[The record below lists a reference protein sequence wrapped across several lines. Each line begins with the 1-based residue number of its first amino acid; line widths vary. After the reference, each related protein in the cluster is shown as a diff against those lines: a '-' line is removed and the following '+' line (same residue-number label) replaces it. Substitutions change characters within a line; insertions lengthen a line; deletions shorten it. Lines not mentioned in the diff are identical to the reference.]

1 MNDFVQDCSTLQQ
14 PLEYFLPPEIT
25 FATLEPLLAP
35 LGGLE
40 VDPAAETGWRF
51 FDTFD
56 GRLYRGNTVL
66 EELSSGKVL
75 RINLRELGTGRQLAE
90 ASGRVPRFAED
101 FVDFSLR
108 QQLRP
113 LSGIRAFLPLAAGT
127 SRLEPARLLNEDQKT
142 VVRLQLVTPA
152 LSPDEADTEPVP
164 LPRRLTILPVR
175 GYGQECQAFL
185 AKLQNIPD
193 VTVAERDLLVDAL
206 AADGREPGG
215 YVGKVTLPLLPDE
228 AAHLA
233 VRKILLQL
241 LDTMETNLAGTLANW
256 DTEFL
261 HDFRVAVRRTR
272 SALSQ
277 LRGLFPAAMLARFR
291 DEFKW
296 LGSITGPTRDLDVYL
311 LNFPSYQN
319 GLADAYRDDLLPLH
333 EFLLTRQKREQQ
345 KLTRALTSPRYQT
358 LVEDWRRFLND
369 EALAEPVPENAL
381 LPIGELAGR
390 RISKVFCKV
399 LKDGGRIDAE
409 APAEDLHNL
418 RIDCKKLRYL
428 LEFFAG
434 LYPPQQVGRL
444 IRALKK
450 LQDNLGTF
458 QDLSVQSLTLSS
470 FAEEMLAGG
479 KVPVQ
484 TLLAMG
490 MLVENLERR
499 REMVRGEFAAR
510 FAKFSGE
517 RNRTLFKELFTAK
530 GQEMRT

>member
-1 MNDFVQDCSTLQQ
+1 MSQQ

-40 VDPAAETGWRF
+40 IDPAAEIGWRF

-66 EELSSGKVL
+66 EELSRGKVL
-75 RINLRELGTGRQLAE
+75 RVTLRKLGSGRQLAE
-90 ASGRVPRFAED
+90 IPGTVPRFVED
-101 FVDFSLR
+101 FDDSSLR
-108 QQLRP
+108 QQLRK
-113 LSGIRAFLPLAAGT
+113 LSGIRTFLPLAAGT

-142 VVRLQLVTPA
+142 VVRLQLVIPA
-152 LSPDEADTEPVP
+152 LSPDEADAEPVP
-164 LPRRLTILPVR
+164 LPRRLMILPVR
-175 GYGQECQAFL
+175 GYGKECQALL
-185 AKLQNIPD
+185 AKLQATAG
-193 VTVAERDLLVDAL
+193 VTVVDRDLLVDAL
-206 AADGREPGG
+206 QATGREPGG
-215 YVGKVTLPLLPDE
+215 YVGKVTLPLISDE

-233 VRKILLQL
+233 VRKILRQL
-241 LDTMETNLAGTLANW
+241 LETMDANLEGTLANW

-277 LRGLFPAAMLARFR
+277 LRGLFPTAELAHFR

-311 LNFPSYQN
+311 LNFPVYQN

-333 EFLLTRQKREQQ
+333 EFLFTRQKREQR
-345 KLTRALTSPRYQT
+345 KLTRALTSSRYQG
-358 LVEDWRRFLND
+358 LLEDWRRFLND
-369 EALAEPVPENAL
+369 EEFAEPVPENAL
-381 LPIGELAGR
+381 LPIGELAGK
-390 RISKVFCKV
+390 RISKVFRKV

-409 APAEDLHNL
+409 SPPEDLHNL

-434 LYPPQQVGRL
+434 LYPPLQVGRL

-458 QDLSVQSLTLSS
+458 QDLSVQSHTLSG

-490 MLVENLERR
+490 MLVENLEQR
-499 REMVRGEFAAR
+499 REMVRGEFAAC
-510 FAKFSGE
+510 FAKFSAE
-517 RNRTLFKELFTAK
+517 RNRALFKELFTAK